1 MCGEMTSSDNL
12 HYIRPPHS
20 GRSWDEGTGG
30 ASRSLRQTLAPDII
44 PAMKVSELGEF
55 GLINV
60 LNEVVQASTEGMD
73 SPSPLG
79 FELSLGI
86 GDDTAVWHSS
96 GIHGLYTTD
105 TVVEGVHFTRET
117 TPWYD
122 LGWKLMAA
130 NVSDIAAMGGQCL
143 YALVTLGLPPDT
155 DADDLRVLYEGMA
168 GLGNKYGVKI
178 AGGDIVRSPVVFA
191 TVALTGAAEKPP
203 MLRSKATP
211 GDQVAVTGYVGSSA
225 GGLEL
230 LLSGIFSSS
239 ESADFLVSAHRRP
252 EPCIQEGRTLLQ
264 HGVTTAMDVSDG
276 LADDLSKLCT
286 ASGVSATIEAGD
298 VPVHPA
304 LREVFP
310 ERCLDLALG
319 GGEDYQLVFAAD
331 ESLMAEV
338 VPLLSPSAAVIGRI
352 TAGEPGTVRVVDS
365 RDGTTR
371 NINAM
376 GWDHFRS
383 PSPAE
388 AK

>member
-1 MCGEMTSSDNL
+1 
-12 HYIRPPHS
+12 
-20 GRSWDEGTGG
+20 
-30 ASRSLRQTLAPDII
+30 
-44 PAMKVSELGEF
+44 MKVSELGEF

-60 LNEVVQASTEGMD
+60 LNEIVQSSTEGMD
-73 SPSPLG
+73 NPSPLG
-79 FELSLGI
+79 FELTAGI

-96 GIHGLYTTD
+96 GTHGLYTTD

-122 LGWKLMAA
+122 LGWKLMTA
-130 NVSDIAAMGGQCL
+130 NVSDIASMGGLCL
-143 YALVTLGLPPDT
+143 YALVTLGLPSDT
-155 DADDLRVLYEGMA
+155 DVDDLQALYEGMA

-178 AGGDIVRSPVVFA
+178 AGGDIVQSPVVFA

-203 MLRSKATP
+203 MLRSKALP
-211 GDQVAVTGYVGSSA
+211 GNQVAVTGYVGSSA

-230 LLSGIFSSS
+230 LLSDCSDGAKGERANIG
-239 ESADFLVSAHRRP
+239 EAAKLLVSAHRRP
-252 EPCIQEGRTLLQ
+252 EPCIREGRTLLR

-286 ASGVSATIEAGD
+286 ASGVSATIEAND
-298 VPVHPA
+298 VPIHPA
-304 LREVFP
+304 LKEVFP
-310 ERCLDLALG
+310 ERCQDMALG
-319 GGEDYQLVFAAD
+319 GGEDYQLIFAAD
-331 ESLMAEV
+331 EGLMAEV
-338 VPLLSPSAAVIGRI
+338 IPLLSPSAAVVGRI

-371 NINAM
+371 NINSL

-388 AK
+388 AN

>member
-1 MCGEMTSSDNL
+1 
-12 HYIRPPHS
+12 
-20 GRSWDEGTGG
+20 
-30 ASRSLRQTLAPDII
+30 
-44 PAMKVSELGEF
+44 MKVSELGEF

-60 LNEVVQASTEGMD
+60 LNEVVQASTQGVD
-73 SPSPLG
+73 NPSPLG
-79 FELSLGI
+79 FELTAGI

-96 GIHGLYTTD
+96 GINGLYTTD

-122 LGWKLMAA
+122 LGWKLMTA
-130 NVSDIAAMGGQCL
+130 NVSDIASMGGQCL

-155 DADDLRVLYEGMA
+155 DVDDLRALYEGMA

-191 TVALTGAAEKPP
+191 TVALTGAAERPP
-203 MLRSKATP
+203 MLRSNALP
-211 GDQVAVTGYVGSSA
+211 GYQVAVTGYVGSSA

-230 LLSGIFSSS
+230 LLSGISGSSD
-239 ESADFLVSAHRRP
+239 SADILVSAHRRP
-252 EPCIQEGRTLLQ
+252 EPCIPEGRTLLL

-286 ASGVSATIEAGD
+286 GSGVSATIEAGD
-298 VPVHPA
+298 VPMHPA

-310 ERCLDLALG
+310 ERCLDMALG
-319 GGEDYQLVFAAD
+319 GGEDYQLIFAAD

-338 VPLLSPSAAVIGRI
+338 MPLLSPTAAVIGRI
-352 TAGEPGTVRVVDS
+352 TEGDPGRVRVVDS
-365 RDGTTR
+365 RSGTQEEFTPQ
-371 NINAM
+371 

-383 PSPAE
+383 PSTAE

>member
-1 MCGEMTSSDNL
+1 
-12 HYIRPPHS
+12 
-20 GRSWDEGTGG
+20 
-30 ASRSLRQTLAPDII
+30 
-44 PAMKVSELGEF
+44 MKVSELGEF

-60 LNEVVQASTEGMD
+60 LNEVVQASTEGTD

-79 FELSLGI
+79 FELNVGI
-86 GDDTAVWHSS
+86 GDDTAVWHSL

-122 LGWKLMAA
+122 LGWKLMTA
-130 NVSDIAAMGGQCL
+130 NVSDIASMGGQCL

-155 DADDLRVLYEGMA
+155 DVDDLRALYKGMA

-203 MLRSKATP
+203 MLRSKALP

-230 LLSGIFSSS
+230 LLSGLPFTS
-239 ESADFLVSAHRRP
+239 ESADILVSAHRRP
-252 EPCIQEGRTLLQ
+252 EPCIRDGLTLLL

-276 LADDLSKLCT
+276 LGDDLSKLCT
-286 ASGVSATIEAGD
+286 ASGVSATIEAGN
-298 VPVHPA
+298 VPIHPA
-304 LREVFP
+304 LQEIFP
-310 ERCLDLALG
+310 DRCLDMALG
-319 GGEDYQLVFAAD
+319 GGEDYQLIFTAD
-331 ESLMAEV
+331 EALMAEV
-338 VPLLSPSAAVIGRI
+338 IPLLSPSAAVIGRI
-352 TAGEPGTVRVVDS
+352 TAGQPGQVSVVDS
-365 RDGTTR
+365 GSGAQREL
-371 NINAM
+371 NSQ

-383 PSPAE
+383 LSPAE

>member
-1 MCGEMTSSDNL
+1 M
-12 HYIRPPHS
+12 
-20 GRSWDEGTGG
+20 
-30 ASRSLRQTLAPDII
+30 
-44 PAMKVSELGEF
+44 SELGEF

-73 SPSPLG
+73 NPSPLG
-79 FELSLGI
+79 FELTAGI
-86 GDDTAVWHSS
+86 GDDTAVWRSS

-122 LGWKLMAA
+122 LGWKLMTA
-130 NVSDIAAMGGQCL
+130 NVSDIASMGGQCL

-155 DADDLRVLYEGMA
+155 EVDDLRDLYGGMA

-203 MLRSKATP
+203 MLRSKATR

-230 LLSGIFSSS
+230 LLSGPFDGAQGGRAGISKA
-239 ESADFLVSAHRRP
+239 ADILISAHRRP
-252 EPCIQEGRTLLQ
+252 EPCIQEGRTLLL

-298 VPVHPA
+298 VPIHLA

-310 ERCLDLALG
+310 ERCLDMALG

-338 VPLLSPSAAVIGRI
+338 IPLLSPSAAVIGRI
-352 TAGEPGTVRVVDS
+352 AAGEPGRVSVVDS
-365 RDGTTR
+365 RSGAQREVTPQ
-371 NINAM
+371 

>member
-1 MCGEMTSSDNL
+1 
-12 HYIRPPHS
+12 
-20 GRSWDEGTGG
+20 
-30 ASRSLRQTLAPDII
+30 
-44 PAMKVSELGEF
+44 MKVSELGEF

-60 LNEVVQASTEGMD
+60 LNEVVQASTQGMD
-73 SPSPLG
+73 NPSPLG
-79 FELSLGI
+79 FELTAGI

-96 GIHGLYTTD
+96 GTHGLYTTD

-122 LGWKLMAA
+122 LGWKLMTA
-130 NVSDIAAMGGQCL
+130 NVSDIASMGGQCL

-155 DADDLRVLYEGMA
+155 NVDDLRALYEGMA
-168 GLGNKYGVKI
+168 SLGNKYGVKI

-191 TVALTGAAEKPP
+191 TVALTGAADRPP
-203 MLRSKATP
+203 MLRSKAMP
-211 GDQVAVTGYVGSSA
+211 GDKVAVTGYVGSSA

-230 LLSGIFSSS
+230 LLSRPFDGPQGERVDIG
-239 ESADFLVSAHRRP
+239 EAAEFLVSAHRRP

-276 LADDLSKLCT
+276 LADDLSKLCA

-298 VPVHPA
+298 IPMHPA
-304 LREVFP
+304 LQEVFP
-310 ERCLDLALG
+310 ERCLEMALG
-319 GGEDYQLVFAAD
+319 GGEDYQLIFSAD
-331 ESLMAEV
+331 ERLMTEV
-338 VPLLSPSAAVIGRI
+338 IPLLPPSAAVIGRI
-352 TAGEPGTVRVVDS
+352 TAGDPGRISVVDS
-365 RDGTTR
+365 RSGAQREITPR
-371 NINAM
+371 